1 MTLIVSPFF
10 TNTNRQKRVYY
21 TRKEIMIMV
30 KKFFAEFVATAILVL
45 LGCGTAMA
53 MTFMN
58 QSQDAL
64 GNIVTAPFDGGQ
76 IVAIAAAFGMSII
89 ILAYTVGPISGGH
102 ANPAVSF
109 AKALNKE
116 ITWKEFGIYVG
127 AQVAGAFF
135 GSLLL
140 AMVMWAW
147 GTGVSGA
154 NGLYSG
160 VLATVNL
167 EGKDFMVVMLSTMA
181 EMGMTFLFIF
191 AVLGLTSKKEWA
203 GFAGIGI
210 GLVLF
215 GVHLVGI
222 PLTGTSV
229 NPARALSALIFSMFN
244 GQDLGVKGL
253 ALIPAIIGPFL
264 GSFAAWSAWH
274 GFYGKKKE
282 AEAEAKAE

>member
-1 MTLIVSPFF
+1 ML
-10 TNTNRQKRVYY
+10 
-21 TRKEIMIMV
+21 
-30 KKFFAEFVATAILVL
+30 KKFIAEAVATMILVL

-53 MTFMN
+53 MTLN
-58 QSQDAL
+58 GWA
-64 GNIVTAPFDGGQ
+64 GTPAATVG
-76 IVAIAAAFGMSII
+76 IAAAFGISIV

-116 ITWKEFGIYVG
+116 ISWKEFGVYVG
-127 AQVAGAFF
+127 GQVLGALL
-135 GSLLL
+135 GSALL

-147 GTGVSGA
+147 KTGVAGQT
-154 NGLYSG
+154 GLYG
-160 VLATVNL
+160 MQLAGNADYAKEFWVDGQIWANVEQTVH
-167 EGKDFMVVMLSTMA
+167 GTPKFMGVMLPTMA
-181 EMGMTFLFIF
+181 EMGMTFLFVF

-229 NPARALSALIFSMFN
+229 NPARALSALVFSMFDGN
-244 GQDLGVKGL
+244 DLSYKAL
-253 ALIPAIIGPFL
+253 SLIPAIVGPFM
-264 GSFAAWSAWH
+264 GAFAAWSAWH
-274 GFYGKKKE
+274 GFFGKKKE
-282 AEAEAKAE
+282 AQAAAE

>member
-1 MTLIVSPFF
+1 
-10 TNTNRQKRVYY
+10 
-21 TRKEIMIMV
+21 MV
-30 KKFFAEFVATAILVL
+30 KKFFAEFLATAILVL

-53 MTFMN
+53 MSFMN
-58 QSQDAL
+58 QDV
-64 GNIVTAPFDGGQ
+64 VTKVVAPFDGGQ
-76 IVAIAAAFGMSII
+76 IVAIAAAFGLSIV

-116 ITWKEFGIYVG
+116 ITWKEFGLYVG
-127 AQVAGAFF
+127 AQVVGAFF
-135 GSLLL
+135 GSFLL
-140 AMVMWAW
+140 AMVMWSW

-160 VLATVNL
+160 AIAANL
-167 EGKDFMVVMLSTMA
+167 EGKDFMIVMLSTMA
-181 EMGMTFLFIF
+181 EMGMTFLFVF
-191 AVLGLTSKKEWA
+191 AVLGLTSKKEWSN
-203 GFAGIGI
+203 FAGIGI

-229 NPARALSALIFSMFN
+229 NPARALSALVFSMFN
-244 GQDLGVKGL
+244 GEDLGTKAL
-253 ALIPAIIGPFL
+253 ALIPAIVGPFM

-274 GFYGKKKE
+274 GFFGKKKE
-282 AEAEAKAE
+282 NEAQA

>member
-1 MTLIVSPFF
+1 ML
-10 TNTNRQKRVYY
+10 
-21 TRKEIMIMV
+21 
-30 KKFFAEFVATAILVL
+30 KKFIAEAVATMILVL

-53 MTFMN
+53 MTFAGAN
-58 QSQDAL
+58 DFGATV
-64 GNIVTAPFDGGQ
+64 G
-76 IVAIAAAFGMSII
+76 IAAAFGISII

-127 AQVAGAFF
+127 GQVLGAFL

-147 GTGVSGA
+147 KTGIAGQTH
-154 NGLYSG
+154 LYEG
-160 VLATVNL
+160 VLAANL
-167 EGKDFMVVMLSTMA
+167 DNQKFMVVMLSTMA
-181 EMGMTFLFIF
+181 EMGLTFLFVF
-191 AVLGLTSKKEWA
+191 AVLGLTSKKEWSS
-203 GFAGIGI
+203 FAGIGI

-215 GVHLVGI
+215 GVHLCGI

-229 NPARALSALIFSMFN
+229 NPARALSALVFSMFN
-244 GQDLGVKGL
+244 GEALEYKAL
-253 ALIPAIIGPFL
+253 SLIPAIIGPFM

-274 GFYGKKKE
+274 GFFGKKKE
-282 AEAEAKAE
+282 AAEQQAE